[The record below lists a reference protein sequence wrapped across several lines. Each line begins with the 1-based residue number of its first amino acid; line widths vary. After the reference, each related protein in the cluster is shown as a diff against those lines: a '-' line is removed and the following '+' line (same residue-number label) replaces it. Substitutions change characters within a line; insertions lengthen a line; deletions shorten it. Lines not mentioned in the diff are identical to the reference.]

1 MKNLINFIYK
11 NHIFLLFLLL
21 QICCAILMINN
32 SNYQS
37 AAILNSS
44 RGFVSGSYAMIAEGQ
59 EYLSLKEQNTKL
71 AKENAEL
78 RSMLKSSY
86 DIIPLISVEYKGR
99 DTLIRKKFEF
109 QLAKVINNTTNRQKN
124 YITLN
129 VGSNQGVK
137 RDQAIINSEG
147 IVGVVKDVS
156 ANFSTATS
164 ILHKDQKIICKLKKD
179 GTYGPLAW
187 EGNDARYA
195 VLTDIGMH
203 VKITKGDTVMTAA
216 LSDIFPENISVG
228 IVESYERKQGDA
240 FYTIRV
246 KLSTDFNKLNYVY
259 IIENFF
265 KNEQDSLEIES
276 TKDETIK

>member
-1 MKNLINFIYK
+1 
-11 NHIFLLFLLL
+11 
-21 QICCAILMINN
+21 MINN